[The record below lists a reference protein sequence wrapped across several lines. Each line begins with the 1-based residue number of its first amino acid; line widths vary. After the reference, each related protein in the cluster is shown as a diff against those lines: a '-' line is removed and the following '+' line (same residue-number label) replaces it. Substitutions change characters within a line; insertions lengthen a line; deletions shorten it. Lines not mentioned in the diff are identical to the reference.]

1 MITPTVSNPISESET
16 ACDIRKVC
24 DDLCQMLL
32 LKNAKYGDS
41 ALNPCRIFSHADPI
55 EQLRVRIDDKLSRIA
70 NRRDDED
77 EDPEWDMMGYQV
89 LLRIARIRAKRE
101 AAVRGTPA

>member
-1 MITPTVSNPISESET
+1 MTEAATLYASQAPADESET
-16 ACDIRKVC
+16 ARQISKVC
-24 DDLCQMLL
+24 DDLRNMLL

-41 ALNPCRIFSHADPI
+41 ALEPSRIFSRADPI
-55 EQLRVRIDDKLSRIA
+55 EQIRIRIDDKLKRIA

-77 EDPEWDMMGYQV
+77 EDPEWDLMGYLI

-101 AAVRGTPA
+101 GAA